1 MVKKLN
7 LLFLALL
14 LVTGCS
20 NDKENANREMEANTQ
35 TQSSDQL
42 KSDDKTE
49 IPETMSQSSDEEMS
63 SPKEQ
68 TATNSPSKSPP
79 PNDKGNSKWQPPVIT
94 DADTKKITPSIT
106 YKQEGKKVH
115 FTFNVRNNLDHLFTF
130 HFDTAQQYDYI
141 IKDQNGNVI
150 QTYLK
155 ETKAPNLPGEQP
167 VKPGG
172 SISYEVQVEN
182 LPPGSYLIS
191 FVLTAKE
198 FQPKMALEFVVD

>member
-7 LLFLALL
+7 LLFLVLF

-20 NDKENANREMEANTQ
+20 NDKENANRETNTQ

-42 KSDDKTE
+42 QSEDKTE
-49 IPETMSQSSDEEMS
+49 NSETSSQSSDEEMS

-79 PNDKGNSKWQPPVIT
+79 PNDKGNSKWQPPIIT
-94 DADTKKITPSIT
+94 DADTKKITPSIS

-141 IKDQNGNVI
+141 IKDQDGNVI
-150 QTYLK
+150 QTYSK
-155 ETKAPNLPGEQP
+155 ETKFPNLPSEQP
-167 VKPGG
+167 VKSGG
-172 SISYEVQVEN
+172 SILYEVLVEN
-182 LPPGSYLIS
+182 LQPGSYVIT

-198 FQPKMALEFVVD
+198 MQPKTALEFVVE